1 MTSISMQPRPRRETG
16 ALAQDGP
23 VLLATKPFN
32 GLDAPVTVARWL
44 AARERRRLRV
54 VSVLEP
60 TDGIVSDGVSPL
72 SPPYYGDERSA
83 LAAQIRRELVIDDTG
98 TDSLQVDVLEGP
110 GAHIV
115 VGTGRHDPIGR
126 YLYGERALQIVA
138 RADRPVLVVP
148 REAVAAPLSVAV
160 VAIDF
165 TPASL

>member
-110 GAHIV
+110 GAQTV
-115 VGTGRHDPIGR
+115 VVEVGPDATEVSGAEATLPFPD
-126 YLYGERALQIVA
+126 A
-138 RADRPVLVVP
+138 RLA
-148 REAVAAPLSVAV
+148 
-160 VAIDF
+160 
-165 TPASL
+165 